1 VALQWTS
8 ALSVGVP
15 AIDAQHRELFARV
28 DRLLDAVLRRD
39 RPAAIQLMAFLR
51 EYTVV
56 HFAAEERLM
65 EQTGFRELEPHV
77 LEHRRFTAALRVL
90 EADYRERGATAEVVY
105 RLEREAVEWLRNH
118 VLSTDQVMA
127 RWVLAGH
134 AAEAQTA

>member
-15 AIDAQHRELFARV
+15 EIDAQHRELFARV

-39 RPAAIQLMAFLR
+39 RAAAIQLMAFLR

-56 HFAAEERLM
+56 HFAAEEQLM
-65 EQTGFRELEPHV
+65 EQSGFREMEAHL
-77 LEHRRFTAALRVL
+77 LEHRRFTAALRIL
-90 EADYRERGATAEVVY
+90 EADYRAEGATADVVY
-105 RLEREAVEWLRNH
+105 RLEREAVDWLRNH
-118 VLSTDQVMA
+118 VLSTDQLLA

-134 AAEAQTA
+134 AVVAQTA